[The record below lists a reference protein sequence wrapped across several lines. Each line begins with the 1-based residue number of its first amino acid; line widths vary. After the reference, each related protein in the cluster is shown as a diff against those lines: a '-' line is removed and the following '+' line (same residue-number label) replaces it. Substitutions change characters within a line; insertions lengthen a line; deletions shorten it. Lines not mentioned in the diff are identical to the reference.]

1 MGNPAPKIELKGKNR
16 AVLLLEKYLTGKS
29 IDYRQIF
36 SIMIPI
42 FVDQAFLILMSFLNT
57 AMISSAGVAAVSAV
71 SMVDSLNILL
81 IGIFIAVSMGGTVIV
96 AQYKGSRNSEMVSRT
111 ATQAISAVTL
121 LSILLSVL
129 IILFNEPILNL
140 LFGKAE
146 EAVFQN
152 AKLYLIG
159 SCISYPFIAIFQAVT
174 GSLRGV
180 GDTKP
185 CLNLSLIMNLANTLL
200 NVLFIIILN
209 MGVKGLVISVI
220 LARVLGMVASFIYI
234 IKYNESIHFKI
245 KNAIKLDFPILKKVM
260 YIGIPFAVEQLFFS
274 GGKLLTQTFI
284 VQLGTLA
291 LTAYA
296 IANSIVLLLQIGPNA
311 ISMGIVTVVG
321 QCIGQKNIEDAKKF
335 TKSLLLLSSI
345 LFVVTTIMIL
355 PFFPWMVNLFKA
367 PDEITSTIFTL
378 VLLSAIAQPF
388 FFPQS
393 FTMPSALRAAGDAN
407 FTSITSLLSMW
418 LVRVVLGYI
427 LGITLGFGI
436 IGVWSAMIFEWV
448 VRGTIFV
455 WRFKGKKWYA
465 HKLV

>member
-260 YIGIPFAVEQLFFS
+260 YIGIPFAVEQL
-274 GGKLLTQTFI
+274 L
-284 VQLGTLA
+284 
-291 LTAYA
+291 
-296 IANSIVLLLQIGPNA
+296 
-311 ISMGIVTVVG
+311 MR
-321 QCIGQKNIEDAKKF
+321 NI
-335 TKSLLLLSSI
+335 
-345 LFVVTTIMIL
+345 
-355 PFFPWMVNLFKA
+355 N
-367 PDEITSTIFTL
+367 
-378 VLLSAIAQPF
+378 
-388 FFPQS
+388 
-393 FTMPSALRAAGDAN
+393 
-407 FTSITSLLSMW
+407 
-418 LVRVVLGYI
+418 
-427 LGITLGFGI
+427 
-436 IGVWSAMIFEWV
+436 
-448 VRGTIFV
+448 
-455 WRFKGKKWYA
+455 
-465 HKLV
+465 